1 MDLQQIFKSVV
12 RQGQRLALPT
22 TTAELNGLPG
32 EFIAVRL
39 LDYFCEPGPDLC
51 LLRLQ
56 MIESCWLPEP
66 RERPTFERIV
76 KQLDEC
82 LHPSD

>member
-32 EFIAVRL
+32 EFIAVR
-39 LDYFCEPGPDLC
+39 F
-51 LLRLQ
+51 
-56 MIESCWLPEP
+56 
-66 RERPTFERIV
+66 
-76 KQLDEC
+76 
-82 LHPSD
+82 